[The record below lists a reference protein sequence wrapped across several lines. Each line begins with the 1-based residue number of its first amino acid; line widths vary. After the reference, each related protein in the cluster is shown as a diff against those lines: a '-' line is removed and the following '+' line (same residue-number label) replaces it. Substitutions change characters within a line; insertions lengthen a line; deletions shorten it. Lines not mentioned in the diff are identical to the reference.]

1 MSPADTPQAVAA
13 HQADRLRALF
23 AALSENPFYAR
34 KLSGLSTQ
42 QRPASRVPP
51 LSTLPFT
58 TKAELI
64 ADQQAHPPYGTILTY
79 PLGRYNRL
87 HQTSGTTTGQPLC
100 WLDTPD
106 SWQWVLDLWRA
117 KFELMGLRPGDRL
130 FFPFSFGPFLGFWGA
145 FGAASACGY
154 LALPGGGMSSAARL
168 RFMLNHAATVV
179 FCTPSY
185 ALHLAEVAGV
195 EGIDLA
201 ATPVRMLVAAGE
213 PGASIPATRERIETA
228 WGARLFDH
236 YGLTEVGPTA
246 VECLEN
252 PGGMHVMARDYIAEA
267 IDPATGEA
275 VPPGTVGE
283 LVVTNL
289 GRLGSPLVRYRT
301 GDLVRIDPEPCP
313 CGRPWPRLIGGVLGR
328 TDDMIHLRGNNLY
341 PAALEAVIRRFPE
354 VIEYRVTIDRT
365 ESLAAIRIELEP
377 AKAGSNLVERV
388 NRAIRDELFFR
399 ADVAEVAPGALPR
412 FELKAKRIINHE
424 KHERHEK

>member
-13 HQADRLRALF
+13 QQADRLRALF
-23 AALSENPFYAR
+23 AVLPENPFYVR
-34 KLSGLSTQ
+34 KHSVLRTPYSGLSD
-42 QRPASRVPP
+42 
-51 LSTLPFT
+51 LPFT
-58 TKAELI
+58 TKAELL

-79 PLGRYNRL
+79 PLARYNRL

-100 WLDTPD
+100 WLDTPG
-106 SWQWVLDLWRA
+106 SWDWILDLWRA
-117 KFELMGLRPGDRL
+117 KFEMMGLRPGDRL

-168 RFMLNHAATVV
+168 RFMLNHAATVI

-195 EGIDLA
+195 ERIDLA
-201 ATPVRMLVAAGE
+201 ASPVRMLVAAGE
-213 PGASIPATRERIETA
+213 PGASIPATRERIEAA

-252 PGGMHVMARDYIAEA
+252 PGGMHVMARDYIAEV
-267 IDPATGEA
+267 IDPTTGDA

-313 CGRPWPRLIGGVLGR
+313 CGRPWPRLAGGVLGR

-341 PAALEAVIRRFPE
+341 PAALEAVVRRFAE
-354 VIEYRVTIDRT
+354 VVEYRVTIDRT
-365 ESLAAIRIELEP
+365 GSMAAVQIEIEP
-377 AKAGSNLVERV
+377 AVPSDNLAERV
-388 NRAIRDELFFR
+388 SRAIRDELFFR
-399 ADVAEVAPGALPR
+399 ADVAEVAPGSLPR
-412 FELKAKRIINHE
+412 YELKAKRIINHE
-424 KHERHEK
+424 KHERHET